1 MADCVELGKKVSAG
15 RIDDQSVL
23 DIFNDLQK
31 AKDPD
36 KAANMLLNI
45 EDQMFKS
52 GTYIVEKAVVASKI
66 EKRNRYIN
74 IIAEHRLMEMA
85 DRADEAYGDPSL
97 GPEAATVGVN
107 AKFDGSNRSVAAID
121 SAIFLEHSGGLIA
134 DLKKDGLLVR
144 FNNMRSDFELEV
156 YRVLA
161 DLNMRKPTNDVDA
174 SPDAVKIGNIM
185 FKYQRSLYQR
195 QNKSGAYIRLKEG
208 RVIQANHDPAL
219 MSKAGF
225 DEWRDFVLK
234 NNIFKFERMD
244 IAPDRIE
251 KFLELSYQSIVS
263 GVRIGTGKVSD
274 DIAKAF
280 KGPMNL
286 AKRQSASG
294 VFSFTDAEAWYKY
307 DQKFGRGSLRE
318 AFMQDMQS
326 ASRASALMETFGTNP
341 EAMLEKV
348 LTRLMEK
355 HRADPKK
362 LARLKRETSL
372 LTFEAAM
379 AEITGDV
386 NIGANSTIAQWTAG
400 FRNIQTMAKLGG
412 SFISA
417 LSDVAFI
424 ATNRIY
430 QGRSMLDAWG
440 DAFTAVF
447 RGMNKGEM
455 AEFADRMGVG
465 LEGQL
470 GDFFQRFNPTDN
482 INGRLSKTMGVF
494 FKLNLLQPWTEANK
508 RGVTLMIAN
517 DLGREASKSFGKL
530 PEDLQRILKSY
541 GVDKAEWDTARAG
554 VKKGP
559 DGRDYIVPGEIADQ
573 KVRESVFALL
583 TNEADV
589 SVPSPGARERAILR
603 RGYRPGTIAGET
615 IRFVAQFKSF
625 GVTSISKVLGRQVYG
640 YGSKS
645 IPEQLKRGAGAN
657 LGLANA
663 IVMTS
668 ALGYFVMQAKELMRG
683 REARPAT
690 PETFLAAAM
699 QGGGLGLYGDFLFAE
714 TNRYGSGFLE
724 SFLGPGANTVSDV
737 GDLMIKIKNS
747 GFNGEDGATSDAVR
761 LIKNNTPFANLFY
774 TKQAMDYL
782 VWFHLQEMANPG
794 YLERSESRSQS
805 ETGQGFLMR
814 PSDVIQYGGGFK

>member
-45 EDQMFKS
+45 EDQMFKR
-52 GTYIVEKAVVASKI
+52 GTYLVEGADLARKV
-66 EKRNRYIN
+66 EKRNTYIN
-74 IIAEHRLMEMA
+74 IIAEHRLMEIA
-85 DRADEAYGDPSL
+85 ERADEAYSDPSL
-97 GPEAATVGVN
+97 GIEAAMVGVN
-107 AKFDGSNRSVAAID
+107 GKFDGHNRSVAAID
-121 SAIFLEHSGGLIA
+121 SAIFLEHSGGMIA
-134 DLKKDGLLVR
+134 DLKKDGLLVK
-144 FNNMRSDFELEV
+144 FNNMRGDFEREV
-156 YRVLA
+156 SRVIA
-161 DLNMRKPTNDVDA
+161 DLNMRKPTNDVGA
-174 SPDAVKIGNIM
+174 SSDAVKIGNIM
-185 FKYQRSLYQR
+185 YKYQRSLLQR

-208 RVIQANHDPAL
+208 RVVQASHDPAL
-219 MSKAGF
+219 LSKAGF
-225 DEWRDFVLK
+225 DEWRDFVVK
-234 NNIFKFERMD
+234 NDMLDFERMD
-244 IAPDRIE
+244 IAPERIE
-251 KFLELSYQSIVS
+251 RFLELSYQSITS
-263 GVRIGTGKVSD
+263 GVRIGTGKVDD

-294 VFSFTDAEAWYKY
+294 VFSFKNADAWYNY

-326 ASRASALMETFGTNP
+326 ASRSSALMETFGTNP
-341 EAMLEKV
+341 EAMLDKV
-348 LTRLMEK
+348 RTRLMEK
-355 HRADPKK
+355 HRANPKK
-362 LARLKRETSL
+362 LARLKRETSA

-379 AEITGDV
+379 SEITGDV
-386 NIGANSTIAQWTAG
+386 NLGANSTVAQWTAG

-417 LSDVAFI
+417 LSDVGFI

-482 INGRLSKTMGVF
+482 VNGRLSKTMGVF

-517 DLGREASKSFGKL
+517 DLGREAGKSFGKL
-530 PEDLQRILKSY
+530 PEDLQRILNSY
-541 GVDKAEWDTARAG
+541 GIDKAEWESARKG

-559 DGRDYIVPGEIADQ
+559 DGRDYLVPGEIEDQ
-573 KVRESVFALL
+573 KVRESLFALL
-583 TNEADV
+583 VNEADV
-589 SVPSPGARERAILR
+589 SVPSPGARERAMLR
-603 RGYRPGTIAGET
+603 RGYRPGTFAGES
-615 IRFVAQFKSF
+615 IRFVTQFKSF
-625 GVTSISKVLGRQVYG
+625 SVTSLSKVLGRQVYG
-640 YGSKS
+640 YGSQS
-645 IPEQLKRGAGAN
+645 LNEQLKRGAGAN

-663 IVMTS
+663 IVGTT
-668 ALGYFVMQAKELMRG
+668 ALGYFVMQGKELMRG
-683 REARPAT
+683 REPRPAT
-690 PETFLAAAM
+690 PETFMAAMM
-699 QGGGLGLYGDFLFAE
+699 QGGGLGIYGDFLFAE
-714 TNRYGSGFLE
+714 TNRYGGGAAETLI
-724 SFLGPGANTVSDV
+724 GPGLGTITDAV
-737 GDLMIKIKNS
+737 DLLTKVKNA
-747 GFNGEDGATSDAVR
+747 GFDGEQGIGADAVR
-761 LIKNNTPFANLFY
+761 LLKSNTPFANLFY

-794 YLERSESRSQS
+794 YLQRSEAKSQS
-805 ETGQGFLMR
+805 ESGQGFIMR